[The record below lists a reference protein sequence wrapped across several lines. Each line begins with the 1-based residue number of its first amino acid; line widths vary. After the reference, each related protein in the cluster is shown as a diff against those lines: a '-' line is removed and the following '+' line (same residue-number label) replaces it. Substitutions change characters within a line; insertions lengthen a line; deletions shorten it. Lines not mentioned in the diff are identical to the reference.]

1 VASIFIGLGCQAG
14 WQAFLLLWMHETSAS
29 VQLVSVQFAAD
40 QPVQTVRVTIQLKGL
55 LRIAQ
60 KVSQLC
66 DVRMDSIMISAL
78 LC

>member
-1 VASIFIGLGCQAG
+1 
-14 WQAFLLLWMHETSAS
+14 MKR
-29 VQLVSVQFAAD
+29 QLVCNWCPCRLAAD